1 LRELIE
7 LLIRAEVAGTVEKSI
22 AQYDPRTYGLRDLL
36 TLLAG
41 GLA

>member
-1 LRELIE
+1 LVDVLLQGETIE
-7 LLIRAEVAGTVEKSI
+7 TIEESLK
-22 AQYDPRTYGLRDLL
+22 QYDPRTYGLRDLL